1 MRWLKLYE
9 EFENS
14 KVTVQNII
22 DCINNGGKIF
32 ATIIKDY
39 PNNNPNDPLIPV
51 SIDDK
56 TVTVEIDGKH
66 YDIDINNINRV
77 IID

>member
-22 DCINNGGKIF
+22 DCVNNGGKIF

-39 PNNNPNDPLIPV
+39 PNNDPNEPLTPV
-51 SIDDK
+51 SIDND
-56 TVTVEIDGKH
+56 TVTVEIDGNH